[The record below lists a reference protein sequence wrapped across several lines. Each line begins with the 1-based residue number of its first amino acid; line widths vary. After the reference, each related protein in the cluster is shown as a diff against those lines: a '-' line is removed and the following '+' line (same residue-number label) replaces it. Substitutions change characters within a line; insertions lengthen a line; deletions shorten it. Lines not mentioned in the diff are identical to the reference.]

1 MTIRIKKDSIEFV
14 DDNNGTTFTLK
25 ETTTG
30 FTFDGAIT
38 SFRPEDLLNQGS
50 IAGFTTGGTNTAGNA
65 TSVIDRIPFAAGGQ
79 NSTSV
84 GNMVQAISQRR
95 NSGMSS
101 KTHGYAFGGYHGS
114 IGGSAKIERFPFTTS
129 AGASDIGNLSRGVS
143 VSTTSH
149 VYASSQIGF
158 NSTGFNVGPPGS
170 VARTEM
176 ERIQFV
182 TEQPAFTVGYMSTG
196 RADCGAVSSQVHG
209 YFIAGTTGSPQP
221 SYTTGATLRFP
232 FSGQGLNGI
241 SLTQTFTGGSG
252 SWSAYPWTDVPAS
265 GNFGRSGY
273 QTATAGIIASG
284 YSTSGSPWQ
293 KSVYKFTWA
302 ADTTHNF
309 VGDVDISNPVTGI
322 LGRGTPAS
330 PFQSTEYGY
339 ATGATEGGPSP
350 VTQTWIMKFPFAA
363 ELAHQYIGDT
373 TASHQNGSGHH
384 F

>member
-1 MTIRIKKDSIEFV
+1 
-14 DDNNGTTFTLK
+14 
-25 ETTTG
+25 
-30 FTFDGAIT
+30 
-38 SFRPEDLLNQGS
+38 
-50 IAGFTTGGTNTAGNA
+50 
-65 TSVIDRIPFAAGGQ
+65 
-79 NSTSV
+79 
-84 GNMVQAISQRR
+84 MVQAIANRR

-101 KTHGYAFGGYHGS
+101 KTHGYAFGGYHNGG
-114 IGGSAKIERFPFTTS
+114 IGVSSKIERFPFTTS
-129 AGASDIGNLSRGVS
+129 AGASDIGNLTRGNS
-143 VSTTSH
+143 IGTTSH

-158 NSTGFNVGPPGS
+158 NSSGYNSGPSGT

-221 SYTTGATLRFP
+221 SYTTGVTLRFP
-232 FSGQGLNGI
+232 FSGQGMGGI
-241 SLTQTFTGGSG
+241 SLTQTFTGGGS

-284 YSTSGSPWQ
+284 YSTAGSPWQ

-322 LGRGTPAS
+322 LGRGQPS
-330 PFQSTEYGY
+330 VPFQSTEYGY
-339 ATGATEGGPSP
+339 AVGVGDGGPSP
-350 VTQTWIMKFPFAA
+350 SVQTWIMKFPFAA

-373 TASHQNGSGHH
+373 ASNHYSGSGHH